1 MNLTS
6 DAVNAAMDECDRLG
20 VDKFLDNYGYSNRR
34 IDFWVVRRGIE
45 YPSKAIVNV
54 AFQYLPG
61 GKAIRKGNAGE
72 IGGGDS
78 GPNTACTILKDLGF
92 EIVKKKAGET
102 KHRAVQARQT
112 TVAYLRTTT
121 NLILYGP
128 PGTGKTY
135 ETTAIA
141 VSICNG
147 DPPSDRAE
155 IMAEYKRLTE
165 SGQIEFVTFHQSYSY
180 EEFVEGLRPHQDS
193 DVGDGEE
200 STAGFHL
207 QPEYGIFKRIAT
219 RATKAA
225 GRDRDSIKVGDRR
238 VFKMSIGEAA
248 NPEDNY
254 LFEEALET
262 EYAMLGWGSKVD
274 WSDERFGSRDEMIE
288 AWRPHNPEDRPL
300 SAHSGFIKFP
310 FTFRNRVR
318 EGDIIVVSK
327 GNSLF
332 RAIGVVTGPY
342 EYAPQDND
350 RMANRRKVKWLWVDR
365 RGTPVEE
372 IYARSF
378 SMASIYELDRGELK
392 IGALERYIAS
402 GTDGGDATPEQF
414 VLIIDEINRANIS
427 KVFGELITLIEPDKR
442 IGCENELLVT
452 LPYSREKF
460 GVPANLHIIGTMNTA
475 DRSIALLD
483 TALRRRFEFRELMPQ
498 PDLLPEDVDGVPL
511 RRVLTE
517 LNKRIEYLFD
527 REHQIGHALFMTCAS
542 RADVDHVMRTKVIP
556 LLQEYFFEDWRRIAE
571 VLGDAKAEPGE
582 GAFIIGERL
591 TPPPRSDADA
601 YVEERW
607 RWTVRDL
614 FAVDAYERF

>member
-1 MNLTS
+1 
-6 DAVNAAMDECDRLG
+6 
-20 VDKFLDNYGYSNRR
+20 
-34 IDFWVVRRGIE
+34 
-45 YPSKAIVNV
+45 
-54 AFQYLPG
+54 
-61 GKAIRKGNAGE
+61 
-72 IGGGDS
+72 
-78 GPNTACTILKDLGF
+78 
-92 EIVKKKAGET
+92 
-102 KHRAVQARQT
+102 
-112 TVAYLRTTT
+112 
-121 NLILYGP
+121 
-128 PGTGKTY
+128 
-135 ETTAIA
+135 
-141 VSICNG
+141 
-147 DPPSDRAE
+147 
-155 IMAEYKRLTE
+155 
-165 SGQIEFVTFHQSYSY
+165 
-180 EEFVEGLRPHQDS
+180 
-193 DVGDGEE
+193 
-200 STAGFHL
+200 
-207 QPEYGIFKRIAT
+207 
-219 RATKAA
+219 
-225 GRDRDSIKVGDRR
+225 
-238 VFKMSIGEAA
+238 
-248 NPEDNY
+248 
-254 LFEEALET
+254 
-262 EYAMLGWGSKVD
+262 
-274 WSDERFGSRDEMIE
+274 MIE

-498 PDLLPEDVDGVPL
+498 PDLLSEDVDGVPL